1 MEKKGISS
9 WFCTDCCP
17 GIEDVENRDVRG
29 VFCKYN
35 GGGLVET
42 DRSDLTVGT

>member
-29 VFCKYN
+29 VSANIMVVVWWKQN
-35 GGGLVET
+35 GQI
-42 DRSDLTVGT
+42 